1 MFIPRPTGGGM
12 LFLTAAVVA
21 LGTAFMN
28 VGLVTALIASL
39 MSAFVLAAF
48 LMAFF
53 AAAGFEI
60 RREPAQGGNSLDK
73 ISLPVTV
80 RNRTFLYRQP
90 CVIVEKLPFH
100 AGGRGVW
107 EVPALRPHEKI
118 RLEREFTAVRR
129 GCFHLKKI
137 QLIAGD
143 PCGLFRVGK
152 TFRIQGETAVMPAI
166 RPLQDLAAGNGGK
179 LSLTGDGQPQ
189 GRAGIGSDFFGV
201 RPYRAGDETRYIHWR
216 LSASKQKLMIRE
228 FEAASMERIFLILDS
243 NSALI
248 GQDPAENNFEALV
261 SLAAS
266 VTEYFSSQY
275 CILSFF
281 TWYDNHP
288 IQFSGDAAG
297 IRIRILELLTELK
310 PGKKT
315 VETLLADALESIPEG
330 SVLYLLSMSDSPE
343 LKGMLRLLEDQHV
356 RLYWICAAKQYFPP
370 VSEDEPMEMVLPPP
384 EERFPQ
390 VFGPRLLTF
399 QTSWEELFRDEFEE
413 A

>member
-12 LFLTAAVVA
+12 LFLTAAAVA

-39 MSAFVLAAF
+39 MSGFVLAGF

-53 AAAGFEI
+53 AASGFEI
-60 RREPAQGGNSLDK
+60 RREPSQGGNCGGK
-73 ISLPVTV
+73 IALPLTV

-90 CVIVEKLPFH
+90 CVITEKLPFH
-100 AGGRGVW
+100 PAGRAVW
-107 EVPALRPHEKI
+107 AVPALRPHEQI

-129 GCFHLKKI
+129 GCFHLKKL

-143 PCGLFRVGK
+143 PCGLFQVRK
-152 TFRIQGETAVMPAI
+152 TFRLPGETSVMPGI
-166 RPLQDLAAGNGGK
+166 RPLQNLSAGNGGK

-216 LSASKQKLMIRE
+216 LSAAKQKLMIRE
-228 FEAASMERIFLILDS
+228 FEAASMERIFLILDTE
-243 NSALI
+243 SALI

-281 TWYDNHP
+281 TWYDGHP
-288 IQFSGDAAG
+288 IQFNGDAAG
-297 IRIRILELLTELK
+297 IRIRILELLTELT
-310 PGKKT
+310 PGKKP
-315 VETLLADALESIPEG
+315 VAALLADTLENIPEG
-330 SVLYLLSMSDSPE
+330 SVLYLLTMSDQPE
-343 LKGMLRLLEDQHV
+343 IKGMLRLLEDHHV
-356 RLYWICAAKQYFPP
+356 RLYWICAAKEYFPP
-370 VSEDEPMEMVLPPP
+370 VSDDEPMEMLLPAP

-399 QTSWEELFRDEFEE
+399 QTPWEELFRDESEE